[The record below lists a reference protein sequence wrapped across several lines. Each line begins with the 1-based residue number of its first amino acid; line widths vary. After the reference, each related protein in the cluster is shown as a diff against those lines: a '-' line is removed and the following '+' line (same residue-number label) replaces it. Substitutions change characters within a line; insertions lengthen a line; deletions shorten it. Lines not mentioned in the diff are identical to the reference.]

1 MLVCNLSKHSV
12 IHFYA
17 FYELQT
23 DTLSTLGVQKGGRV
37 DQIVYDTETK
47 MVPTEKAKA
56 LDNTAHKNTGQVIWI
71 RFLHLNNSFNCI
83 HCLALKCSLS

>member
-12 IHFYA
+12 LFSYSIIQSFLCI
-17 FYELQT
+17 FDYELQT

-37 DQIVYDTETK
+37 DQIVYVTETK

-56 LDNTAHKNTGQVIWI
+56 LDNTAHKNTGQVI
-71 RFLHLNNSFNCI
+71 
-83 HCLALKCSLS
+83 